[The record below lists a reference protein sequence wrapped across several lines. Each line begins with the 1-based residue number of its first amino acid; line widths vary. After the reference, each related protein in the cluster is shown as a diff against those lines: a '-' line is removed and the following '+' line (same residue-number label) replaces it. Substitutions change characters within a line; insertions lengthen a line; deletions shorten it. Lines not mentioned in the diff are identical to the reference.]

1 MVPKPEYVK
10 EYRDW
15 LQVTDI
21 VKSNDQKAKDEM
33 VGQRFVV
40 MKSLLQDKTDTLIAV
55 INSLWEDVVPMLPSV
70 EVKIENAAS
79 KRIQRVVIGSS
90 PPVSGAIFTTTSGT
104 ANLSASMI
112 IDSPRYEDETY

>member
-40 MKSLLQDKTDTLIAV
+40 MKTLLDDKANTLIAV
-55 INSLWEDVVPMLPSV
+55 INSLWGNVIPVLPPV
-70 EVKIENAAS
+70 EVEAENPAS
-79 KRIQRVVIGSS
+79 KRIRRVVVGSS

-104 ANLSASMI
+104 VNLSASMI
-112 IDSPRYEDETY
+112 IDSPRYDDGDY